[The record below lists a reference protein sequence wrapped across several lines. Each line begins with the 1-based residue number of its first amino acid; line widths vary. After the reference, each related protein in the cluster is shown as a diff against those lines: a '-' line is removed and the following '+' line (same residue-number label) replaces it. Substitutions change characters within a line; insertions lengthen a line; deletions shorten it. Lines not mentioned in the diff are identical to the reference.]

1 MKQNKWKWDVI
12 VVWFIIAATS
22 FTLWYNIIKWFVK

>member
-12 VVWFIIAATS
+12 FVWFIIAATS
-22 FTLWYNIIKWFVK
+22 FTLWYNIIKFFTK

>member
-12 VVWFIIAATS
+12 FVWLVIAATS
-22 FTLWYNIIKWFVK
+22 FTLWYNIIKFFNK

>member
-12 VVWFIIAATS
+12 FVWFIIVATS
-22 FTLWYNIIKWFVK
+22 FTLWYNIVKWINK